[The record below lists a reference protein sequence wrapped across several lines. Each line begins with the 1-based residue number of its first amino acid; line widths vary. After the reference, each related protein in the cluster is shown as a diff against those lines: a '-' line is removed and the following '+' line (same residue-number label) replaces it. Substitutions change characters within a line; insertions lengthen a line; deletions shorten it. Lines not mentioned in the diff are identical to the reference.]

1 MPTHRCMKKYID
13 NDSWKIPVF
22 TKITLK
28 YIRKY
33 RTNTTTLY
41 NSIETHAK
49 LFLNQETY
57 EQS

>member
-1 MPTHRCMKKYID
+1 MRY

-33 RTNTTTLY
+33 RTNKLY